1 TVAPH
6 QSFAL
11 AALRT
16 RPNLS
21 LSLSRAEAERGL
33 KKSMDPFE
41 VAFEDVEDFLPD
53 SPTTGP
59 GHIDNENQFLTPSNP
74 LTSPAPTISIGTNA
88 STGYNEDEDEEE
100 EEDNVDLN
108 IRNIALRD
116 DPDKTA
122 KTRAI
127 LSQFT
132 GEQMERFEFYRRS
145 RFKKSEMRKMLLT
158 ITGMRTVSEP
168 MVVAVSATAKMF
180 VGDIVETARTV
191 MTERKESGPIRPC
204 HIREAYRRL
213 KLEGKVPRRSVP
225 RLF

>member
-1 TVAPH
+1 PI
-6 QSFAL
+6 
-11 AALRT
+11 
-16 RPNLS
+16 N
-21 LSLSRAEAERGL
+21 
-33 KKSMDPFE
+33 
-41 VAFEDVEDFLPD
+41 
-53 SPTTGP
+53 
-59 GHIDNENQFLTPSNP
+59 IPS
-74 LTSPAPTISIGTNA
+74 PTISIGTNA

-132 GEQMERFEFYRRS
+132 GEQMERFEFFRRS